1 MKSKQTKSVSIEY
14 IVNALKIWLRL
25 TSFTEIDIKVKHIKK
40 FGRDDFEVSINKKQG
55 KKRIK
60 ERIHYNRK
68 RNILEIVK

>member
-1 MKSKQTKSVSIEY
+1 MKRKQTKSVSIEY

-25 TSFTEIDIKVKHIKK
+25 TNFTEIDIKVKQIKK

>member
-1 MKSKQTKSVSIEY
+1 MKRKQKPVSIEY

-25 TSFTEIDIKVKHIKK
+25 TSFTEIDIKVKQIKK

-60 ERIHYNRK
+60 ERIHYNIK

>member
-1 MKSKQTKSVSIEY
+1 VKSKQTKSVSIEY

>member
-1 MKSKQTKSVSIEY
+1 MKRKQTKSVSIEY
-14 IVNALKIWLRL
+14 IVNALKLWLRL
-25 TSFTEIDIKVKHIKK
+25 TNFTEIDIKVKQIKK
-40 FGRDDFEVSINKKQG
+40 FGTDDFEVSINKKQG